1 MAGSSSWIRSWI
13 KDQLKIALKITAE
26 PGRAAGGA
34 LSGAHPWRH
43 ALTCG
48 PGLSS
53 NTVRVVMSGRSWG
66 SWLGV
71 ESPLSPGER
80 GQNGPSPIFSGA
92 MGLGR
97 RPCLGGGVRAARAR
111 ERQACTDRRV
121 AGLGVSR
128 RARRLRQTRGELPVR
143 GRAARGSPP
152 SRAGGSG
159 RGDGPSL
166 PIRPWPAAVP
176 VLTSYSWTRAATSNH
191 AD

>member
-1 MAGSSSWIRSWI
+1 MVGSSSWIRSWI
-13 KDQLKIALKITAE
+13 ADQLKIALKITAK

-43 ALTCG
+43 ALASG

-53 NTVRVVMSGRSWG
+53 KTVRVVMSGRSWG